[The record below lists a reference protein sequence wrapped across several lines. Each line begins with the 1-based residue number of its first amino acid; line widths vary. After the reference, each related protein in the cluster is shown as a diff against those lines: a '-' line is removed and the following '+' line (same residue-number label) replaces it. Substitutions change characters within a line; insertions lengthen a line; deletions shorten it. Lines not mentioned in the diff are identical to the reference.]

1 MDLVKRQL
9 KVYMVDTV
17 HMVDMVDTK
26 NIENTFNMLRALLP
40 TFSLIS
46 PK

>member
-1 MDLVKRQL
+1 MKRQL

-17 HMVDMVDTK
+17 HMVVMVDMVDTK
-26 NIENTFNMLRALLP
+26 NIVNTFKMLRALLP

>member
-17 HMVDMVDTK
+17 HRVDMVD
-26 NIENTFNMLRALLP
+26 IVDMVDMLRALLP